1 MERIIGIEER
11 NFSHEDRFG
20 EAWDYDGFVIWTDR
34 QKILLGI
41 SSGIE
46 CCEQTGYFLT
56 EDAASEFVGAMVL
69 GVQTTDTSMKT
80 TDWEIPDLDG
90 GDIMFVTI
98 LTDRGPLQFAA
109 YNSHNGYYGHE
120 ALVISEQ
127 LERGATL

>member
-1 MERIIGIEER
+1 MERIITIEER
-11 NFSHEDRFG
+11 HFLVEDRFG
-20 EAWDYDGFVIWTDR
+20 YADDYEGFVITTDR

-41 SSGIE
+41 SSGVD

-69 GVQTTDTSMKT
+69 GVQTTDTAMKT
-80 TDWEIPDLDG
+80 TDWDVPDLDG

-127 LERGATL
+127 LEYRERL